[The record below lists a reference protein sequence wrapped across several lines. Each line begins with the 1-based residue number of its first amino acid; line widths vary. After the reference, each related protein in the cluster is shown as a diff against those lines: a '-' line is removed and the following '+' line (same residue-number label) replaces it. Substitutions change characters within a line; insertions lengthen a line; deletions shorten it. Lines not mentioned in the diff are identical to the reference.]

1 MTQFK
6 LFTSVGFITFTIANL
21 LLWENVFIAFSWLTI
36 IAMTVMTSISYVM
49 IQVSLLPP
57 QSDVDNMAWFAFLN
71 SVLLSVGF
79 SLGLIPGVYYL
90 SRYSQSTWSQYQ
102 HGRHYGTIKL
112 LRHTGKR
119 TRDASLYYVLQFIQL
134 LLIEI
139 AVFLI
144 FSLVPVITGHW
155 VLAWLLATPVGY
167 YGLYYT
173 VHETYLAWQDF
184 ERVQ

>member
-6 LFTSVGFITFTIANL
+6 LFTGVGFITFTIANL
-21 LLWENVFIAFSWLTI
+21 LLWENVFIAFSWLTL

-119 TRDASLYYVLQFIQL
+119 TRDASLYYVLQFVQL

-139 AVFLI
+139 AVFLV

-173 VHETYLAWQDF
+173 VHETYLAWQDL
-184 ERVQ
+184 EQVQ

>member
-21 LLWENVFIAFSWLTI
+21 LLWENVFIAFSWLTL

-139 AVFLI
+139 AVFLV

-184 ERVQ
+184 EQVQ

>member
-21 LLWENVFIAFSWLTI
+21 LLWENVFIAFSWLTLI
-36 IAMTVMTSISYVM
+36 TMTIMTSISYVM

-139 AVFLI
+139 AVFLV

-184 ERVQ
+184 EQVQ

>member
-6 LFTSVGFITFTIANL
+6 LFTSVGFITFIIANL
-21 LLWENVFIAFSWLTI
+21 LLWENVFIAFSWLTL

-112 LRHTGKR
+112 LRYTGQR

-139 AVFLI
+139 AVFLV

>member
-21 LLWENVFIAFSWLTI
+21 LLWENVFIAFSWLTL

-119 TRDASLYYVLQFIQL
+119 TRDVSLYYVLQFIQL

-139 AVFLI
+139 AVFLV

-184 ERVQ
+184 EQVQ

>member
-119 TRDASLYYVLQFIQL
+119 TRDASLYYVLQFLQL